1 MDVGACCLAVEGA
14 NASLWDRVGVMG
26 KAGSG
31 EVLGTESE
39 WGEVFS
45 RFPPLAP
52 IRRPWPSCPRPQI
65 RRPRNVNMWR
75 ACWERRTGVLDYYS
89 SLNRGRYVGLAPRL
103 ACRGQR
109 AHEATRYRLCKAS
122 YEDWDCNQEQTPPCL
137 GVCTTPCCHWG
148 IVKSAHDQLWGD
160 NSKLSQTPLLAVSQP
175 GDKTEAWRMQLRHFF
190 I

>member
-65 RRPRNVNMWR
+65 RRPRNVNM
-75 ACWERRTGVLDYYS
+75 
-89 SLNRGRYVGLAPRL
+89 
-103 ACRGQR
+103 
-109 AHEATRYRLCKAS
+109 
-122 YEDWDCNQEQTPPCL
+122 
-137 GVCTTPCCHWG
+137 
-148 IVKSAHDQLWGD
+148 
-160 NSKLSQTPLLAVSQP
+160 
-175 GDKTEAWRMQLRHFF
+175 
-190 I
+190 